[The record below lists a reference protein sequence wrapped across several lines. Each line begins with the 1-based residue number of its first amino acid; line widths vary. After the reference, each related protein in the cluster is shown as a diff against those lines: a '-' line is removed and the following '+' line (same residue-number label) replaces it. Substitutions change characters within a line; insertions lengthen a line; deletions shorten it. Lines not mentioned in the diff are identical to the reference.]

1 MKWRQEIFQDET
13 TTTITTTT
21 KKKKPEKNQTNDSKR
36 DPGSQKTREHATNV
50 YQDLEELKNNQRDGY
65 YTRRN

>member
-1 MKWRQEIFQDET
+1 MKWRQEIFQDE
-13 TTTITTTT
+13 
-21 KKKKPEKNQTNDSKR
+21 KKKKKEKNQTNDSKH
-36 DPGSQKTREHATNV
+36 DPGSQKNREHARNV